1 MPDNREIRLLD
12 FMDNIEDEENNKKI
26 NDDFK
31 QSDDYKLRMIDKS
44 RDMAKKEYLTDVLTN
59 TYRDAIPLNDEYKVA
74 YKDDIDKC
82 FKDFLNE
89 RCPQGVEYYIKEAI
103 KKKSGF
109 AKKVLESVNNV
120 VDRKYD
126 NIALHLEDADE
137 DDVVFNNDKDD
148 QKKVNVV
155 GRELNNDEVSN
166 IVKDNVKQTAVSEI
180 QRAKEEKEKLQ
191 AVEDELANDV
201 KMNNPQQVEEAMQL
215 RGLGVRDYTPSL
227 FNGIM
232 ISNMNKFQAKME
244 AGEELPTH
252 TFEALS
258 DYPMNSNNGNPTI
271 QELAFIETVKDYTKY
286 AILKALRLESFDK
299 YKIGSIAQY
308 YAEKKY

>member
-12 FMDNIEDEENNKKI
+12 FIDNIENEERNKKAES
-26 NDDFK
+26 DFK
-31 QSDDYKLRMIDKS
+31 NSDTYKLRMIDKS
-44 RDMAKKEYLTDVLTN
+44 RDEAKKEYLTKVLSD

-82 FKDFLNE
+82 FRDFLNE

-103 KKKSGF
+103 KKNSGF
-109 AKKVLESVNNV
+109 AKKVLEAVNHL
-120 VDRKYD
+120 VDEKY
-126 NIALHLEDADE
+126 NKLSLKLEEVTDE
-137 DDVVFNNDKDD
+137 DLVFNNDKDE

-155 GRELNNDEVSN
+155 GRELNTDEVAS

-201 KMNNPQQVEEAMQL
+201 KMNTPQKVEEAMRL
-215 RGLGVRDYTPSL
+215 KGLGQGYYKPSL

-232 ISNMNKFQAKME
+232 ISNMNKIQAKME
-244 AGEELPTH
+244 SGDNCEYSTYD
-252 TFEALS
+252 ALK
-258 DYPMNSNNGNPTI
+258 DYPMSLNESATP
-271 QELAFIETVKDYTKY
+271 QELAFIESVKEYTGY
-286 AILKALRLESFDK
+286 ALVKALKLESFDMYKLDNLAQSYAQRK
-299 YKIGSIAQY
+299 Y
-308 YAEKKY
+308 

>member
-12 FMDNIEDEENNKKI
+12 FIDNIENEERNKKAES
-26 NDDFK
+26 DFK
-31 QSDDYKLRMIDKS
+31 NSDTYKLRMIDKS
-44 RDMAKKEYLTDVLTN
+44 RDEAKKEYLTKVLSD

-82 FKDFLNE
+82 FRDFLNE

-103 KKKSGF
+103 KKNSGF
-109 AKKVLESVNNV
+109 AKKVLEAVNHL
-120 VDRKYD
+120 VDEKY
-126 NIALHLEDADE
+126 NKLSLKLEEVTDE
-137 DDVVFNNDKDD
+137 DLVFNNDKDE

-155 GRELNNDEVSN
+155 GRELNTDEVAS

-201 KMNNPQQVEEAMQL
+201 KMNTPQKVEEAMRL
-215 RGLGVRDYTPSL
+215 KGLGQGYYKPSL

-232 ISNMNKFQAKME
+232 ISNMNKIQAKME
-244 AGEELPTH
+244 SGDNCDYSTYN
-252 TFEALS
+252 ALK
-258 DYPMNSNNGNPTI
+258 DYPMTLNESATP
-271 QELAFIETVKDYTKY
+271 QELAFIESVKEYTGY
-286 AILKALRLESFDK
+286 ALVKALKLESFDM
-299 YKIGSIAQY
+299 YKIDNLTQSYAQR
-308 YAEKKY
+308 KY

>member
-12 FMDNIEDEENNKKI
+12 FIDNIENEERNKKAES
-26 NDDFK
+26 DFK
-31 QSDDYKLRMIDKS
+31 NSDTYRLRMIDKS
-44 RDMAKKEYLTDVLTN
+44 RDEAKKEYLTKVLSD

-82 FKDFLNE
+82 FRDFLNE

-103 KKKSGF
+103 KKNSGF
-109 AKKVLESVNNV
+109 AKKVLEAVNHL
-120 VDRKYD
+120 VDEKY
-126 NIALHLEDADE
+126 NKLSLKLEEVTDE
-137 DDVVFNNDKDD
+137 DLVFNNDKDE

-155 GRELNNDEVSN
+155 GRELNTDEVAS

-201 KMNNPQQVEEAMQL
+201 KMNTPQKVEEAMRL
-215 RGLGVRDYTPSL
+215 KGLGQGYYKPSL

-232 ISNMNKFQAKME
+232 ISNMNKIQAKME
-244 AGEELPTH
+244 SGDNCEYSTYD
-252 TFEALS
+252 ALK
-258 DYPMNSNNGNPTI
+258 DYPMTLNESATP
-271 QELAFIETVKDYTKY
+271 QELAFIESVKEYTGY
-286 AILKALRLESFDK
+286 ALVKALKLESFDM
-299 YKIGSIAQY
+299 YKIDNLAQS
-308 YAEKKY
+308 YAQRKY

>member
-12 FMDNIEDEENNKKI
+12 FIDNIENEERNKKAES
-26 NDDFK
+26 DFK
-31 QSDDYKLRMIDKS
+31 NSDTYKLRMIDKS
-44 RDMAKKEYLTDVLTN
+44 RDEAKKEYLTKVLSD

-82 FKDFLNE
+82 FRDFLNE

-103 KKKSGF
+103 KKNSGF
-109 AKKVLESVNNV
+109 AKKVLEAVNHL
-120 VDRKYD
+120 VDEKY
-126 NIALHLEDADE
+126 NKLSLKLEEVTDE
-137 DDVVFNNDKDD
+137 DLVFNNDKDE

-155 GRELNNDEVSN
+155 GRELNTDEVAS

-201 KMNNPQQVEEAMQL
+201 KMNTPQKVEEAMRL
-215 RGLGVRDYTPSL
+215 KGLGQGYYKPSL

-232 ISNMNKFQAKME
+232 ISNMNKIQAKME
-244 AGEELPTH
+244 SGDNYEYSTYD
-252 TFEALS
+252 ALK
-258 DYPMNSNNGNPTI
+258 DYPMTLNESATP
-271 QELAFIETVKDYTKY
+271 QELAFIESVKEYTGY
-286 AILKALRLESFDK
+286 ALVKALKLESFDM
-299 YKIGSIAQY
+299 YKINNLAQS
-308 YAEKKY
+308 YAQRKY

>member
-12 FMDNIEDEENNKKI
+12 FIDNIENEEKNKKAES
-26 NDDFK
+26 DFK
-31 QSDDYKLRMIDKS
+31 NSDTYKLRMIDKS
-44 RDMAKKEYLTDVLTN
+44 RDEAKKEYLTKVLSD

-82 FKDFLNE
+82 FRDFLNE

-103 KKKSGF
+103 KKNSGF
-109 AKKVLESVNNV
+109 AKKVLEAVNHL
-120 VDRKYD
+120 VDEKY
-126 NIALHLEDADE
+126 NKLSLKLEEVTDE
-137 DDVVFNNDKDD
+137 DLVFNNDKDE

-155 GRELNNDEVSN
+155 GRELNTDEVAS

-201 KMNNPQQVEEAMQL
+201 KMNTPQKVEEAMRL
-215 RGLGVRDYTPSL
+215 KGLGQGYYKPSL

-232 ISNMNKFQAKME
+232 ISNMNKIQAKME
-244 AGEELPTH
+244 SGDNCEYSTYD
-252 TFEALS
+252 ALK
-258 DYPMNSNNGNPTI
+258 DYPMTLNESATP
-271 QELAFIETVKDYTKY
+271 QELAFIESVKEYTGY
-286 AILKALRLESFDK
+286 ALVKALKLESFDM
-299 YKIGSIAQY
+299 YKIDNLAQS
-308 YAEKKY
+308 YAQRKY

>member
-12 FMDNIEDEENNKKI
+12 FIDNIENEERNKKAES
-26 NDDFK
+26 DFK
-31 QSDDYKLRMIDKS
+31 NSDTYKLRMIDKS
-44 RDMAKKEYLTDVLTN
+44 RDEAKKEYLTKVLSD

-82 FKDFLNE
+82 FRDFLNE

-103 KKKSGF
+103 KKNSGF
-109 AKKVLESVNNV
+109 AKKVLEAVNHL
-120 VDRKYD
+120 VDEKY
-126 NIALHLEDADE
+126 NKLSLKLEEVTDE
-137 DDVVFNNDKDD
+137 DLVFNNDKDE

-155 GRELNNDEVSN
+155 GRELNTDEVAS

-201 KMNNPQQVEEAMQL
+201 KMTTPQKVEEAMRL
-215 RGLGVRDYTPSL
+215 KGLGQGYYKPSL

-232 ISNMNKFQAKME
+232 ISNMNKIQAKME
-244 AGEELPTH
+244 SGDNCEYSTYD
-252 TFEALS
+252 ALK
-258 DYPMNSNNGNPTI
+258 DYPMTLNESATP
-271 QELAFIETVKDYTKY
+271 QELAFIESVKEYTGY
-286 AILKALRLESFDK
+286 ALVKALKLESFDM
-299 YKIGSIAQY
+299 YKIDNLAQS
-308 YAEKKY
+308 YAQRKY

>member
-12 FMDNIEDEENNKKI
+12 FIDNIENEERNKKAES
-26 NDDFK
+26 DFK
-31 QSDDYKLRMIDKS
+31 NSDTYKLRMIDKS
-44 RDMAKKEYLTDVLTN
+44 RDEAKKEYLTKVLSD

-82 FKDFLNE
+82 FRDFLNE

-103 KKKSGF
+103 KKNSGF
-109 AKKVLESVNNV
+109 AKKVLEAVNHL
-120 VDRKYD
+120 VDEKY
-126 NIALHLEDADE
+126 NKLSLKLEEVTDE
-137 DDVVFNNDKDD
+137 DLVFNNDKDE

-155 GRELNNDEVSN
+155 GIELNTDEVAS

-201 KMNNPQQVEEAMQL
+201 KMNTPQKVEEAMRL
-215 RGLGVRDYTPSL
+215 KGLGQGYYKPSL

-232 ISNMNKFQAKME
+232 ISNMNKIQAKME
-244 AGEELPTH
+244 SGDNYECSTYD
-252 TFEALS
+252 ALK
-258 DYPMNSNNGNPTI
+258 DYPMTLNESATP
-271 QELAFIETVKDYTKY
+271 QELAFIESVKEYTGY
-286 AILKALRLESFDK
+286 ALVKALKLESFDM
-299 YKIGSIAQY
+299 YKIDNLAQS
-308 YAEKKY
+308 YAQRKY

>member
-12 FMDNIEDEENNKKI
+12 FIDNIENEERNKKAES
-26 NDDFK
+26 DFK
-31 QSDDYKLRMIDKS
+31 NSDTYKLRMIDKS
-44 RDMAKKEYLTDVLTN
+44 RDEAKKEYLTKVLSD

-82 FKDFLNE
+82 FRDFLNE

-103 KKKSGF
+103 KKNSGF
-109 AKKVLESVNNV
+109 AKKVLEAVNHL
-120 VDRKYD
+120 VDEKY
-126 NIALHLEDADE
+126 NKLSLKLEEVTDE
-137 DDVVFNNDKDD
+137 DLVFNNDKDE

-155 GRELNNDEVSN
+155 GRELNTDEVAS

-201 KMNNPQQVEEAMQL
+201 KMNTPQKVEEAMRL
-215 RGLGVRDYTPSL
+215 KGLGQGYYKPSL

-232 ISNMNKFQAKME
+232 ISNMNKIQAKME
-244 AGEELPTH
+244 SGDNCEYSTYD
-252 TFEALS
+252 ALK
-258 DYPMNSNNGNPTI
+258 DYPMTLNESVTP
-271 QELAFIETVKDYTKY
+271 QELAFIESVKEYTGY
-286 AILKALRLESFDK
+286 ALVKALKLESFDM
-299 YKIGSIAQY
+299 YKIDNLAQS
-308 YAEKKY
+308 YAQRKY

>member
-12 FMDNIEDEENNKKI
+12 FIDNIENEERNKKAES
-26 NDDFK
+26 DFK
-31 QSDDYKLRMIDKS
+31 NSDTYKLRMIDKS
-44 RDMAKKEYLTDVLTN
+44 REEAKKEYLTKVLSD

-82 FKDFLNE
+82 FRDFLNE

-103 KKKSGF
+103 KKNSGF
-109 AKKVLESVNNV
+109 AKKVLEAVNHL
-120 VDRKYD
+120 VDEKY
-126 NIALHLEDADE
+126 NKLSLKLEEVTDE
-137 DDVVFNNDKDD
+137 DLVFNNDKDE

-155 GRELNNDEVSN
+155 GRELNTDEVAS

-201 KMNNPQQVEEAMQL
+201 KMNTPQKVEEAMRL
-215 RGLGVRDYTPSL
+215 KGLGQGYYKPSL

-232 ISNMNKFQAKME
+232 ISNMNKIQAKIE
-244 AGEELPTH
+244 SGDNCEYSTYD
-252 TFEALS
+252 ALK
-258 DYPMNSNNGNPTI
+258 DYPMTLNESATP
-271 QELAFIETVKDYTKY
+271 QELAFIESVKEYTGY
-286 AILKALRLESFDK
+286 ALVKALKLESFDM
-299 YKIGSIAQY
+299 YKIDNLAQS
-308 YAEKKY
+308 YAQRKY

>member
-12 FMDNIEDEENNKKI
+12 FIDNIENEERNKKAES
-26 NDDFK
+26 DFK
-31 QSDDYKLRMIDKS
+31 NSDTYKLRMIDKS
-44 RDMAKKEYLTDVLTN
+44 RDEAKKEYLTKVLSD

-82 FKDFLNE
+82 FRDFLNE

-103 KKKSGF
+103 KKNSGF
-109 AKKVLESVNNV
+109 AKKVLEAVNHL
-120 VDRKYD
+120 VDEKY
-126 NIALHLEDADE
+126 NKLSLKLEEVSDE
-137 DDVVFNNDKDD
+137 DLVFNNDKDE

-155 GRELNNDEVSN
+155 GRELNTDEVAS

-201 KMNNPQQVEEAMQL
+201 KMNTPQKVEEAMRL
-215 RGLGVRDYTPSL
+215 KGLGQGYYKPSL

-232 ISNMNKFQAKME
+232 ISNMNKIQAKME
-244 AGEELPTH
+244 SGDNCEYSTYD
-252 TFEALS
+252 ALK
-258 DYPMNSNNGNPTI
+258 DYPMTLNESATP
-271 QELAFIETVKDYTKY
+271 QELAFIESVKEYTGY
-286 AILKALRLESFDK
+286 ALVKALKLESFDM
-299 YKIGSIAQY
+299 YKIDNLAQS
-308 YAEKKY
+308 YAQRKY

>member
-12 FMDNIEDEENNKKI
+12 FIDNIENEERNKKAES
-26 NDDFK
+26 DFK
-31 QSDDYKLRMIDKS
+31 NSDTYKLRMIDKS
-44 RDMAKKEYLTDVLTN
+44 RDEAKKEYLTKVLSD

-82 FKDFLNE
+82 FRDFLNE

-103 KKKSGF
+103 KKNSGF
-109 AKKVLESVNNV
+109 AKKVLEAVNHL
-120 VDRKYD
+120 VDEKY
-126 NIALHLEDADE
+126 NKLSLKLEEVTDE
-137 DDVVFNNDKDD
+137 DLVFNNDKDE

-155 GRELNNDEVSN
+155 GRELNTDEVAS

-201 KMNNPQQVEEAMQL
+201 KMNTPQKVEEAMRL
-215 RGLGVRDYTPSL
+215 KGLGQGYYKPSL

-232 ISNMNKFQAKME
+232 ISNMNKIQAKME
-244 AGEELPTH
+244 SGDNCEYSTYD
-252 TFEALS
+252 ALK
-258 DYPMNSNNGNPTI
+258 DYPMTLNESATP
-271 QELAFIETVKDYTKY
+271 QELAFIESVKEYTGY
-286 AILKALRLESFDK
+286 ALVKALKLESFDM
-299 YKIGSIAQY
+299 YKINNLAQS
-308 YAEKKY
+308 YAQRKY

>member
-12 FMDNIEDEENNKKI
+12 FIDNIENEERNKKAES
-26 NDDFK
+26 DFK
-31 QSDDYKLRMIDKS
+31 NSDTYKLRMIDKS
-44 RDMAKKEYLTDVLTN
+44 RDEAKKEYLTKVLSD

-82 FKDFLNE
+82 FRDFLNE

-103 KKKSGF
+103 KKNSGF
-109 AKKVLESVNNV
+109 AKKVLEAVNHL
-120 VDRKYD
+120 VDEKY
-126 NIALHLEDADE
+126 NKLSLKLEEVTDE
-137 DDVVFNNDKDD
+137 DLVFNNDKDE

-155 GRELNNDEVSN
+155 GRELNTDEVAS

-201 KMNNPQQVEEAMQL
+201 KMNTPQKVEEAMRL
-215 RGLGVRDYTPSL
+215 KGLGQGYYKPSL

-232 ISNMNKFQAKME
+232 ISNMNKIQAKME
-244 AGEELPTH
+244 SGDNYEYSTYD
-252 TFEALS
+252 ALK
-258 DYPMNSNNGNPTI
+258 DYPMTLNESATP
-271 QELAFIETVKDYTKY
+271 QELAFIESVKEYTGY
-286 AILKALRLESFDK
+286 ALVKALKLESFDM
-299 YKIGSIAQY
+299 YKIDNLAQS
-308 YAEKKY
+308 YAQRKY

>member
-12 FMDNIEDEENNKKI
+12 FIDNIENEERNKKAES
-26 NDDFK
+26 DFK
-31 QSDDYKLRMIDKS
+31 NSDTYKLRMIDKS
-44 RDMAKKEYLTDVLTN
+44 RDEAKKEYLTKVLSD

-82 FKDFLNE
+82 FRDFLNE

-103 KKKSGF
+103 KKNSGF
-109 AKKVLESVNNV
+109 AKKVLEAVNHL
-120 VDRKYD
+120 VDEKY
-126 NIALHLEDADE
+126 NKLSLKLEEVTDE
-137 DDVVFNNDKDD
+137 DLVFNNDKDE

-155 GRELNNDEVSN
+155 GRELNTDEVAS

-201 KMNNPQQVEEAMQL
+201 KMNTPQKVEEAMRL
-215 RGLGVRDYTPSL
+215 KGLGQGYYKPSL

-232 ISNMNKFQAKME
+232 ISNMNKIQAKME
-244 AGEELPTH
+244 SGDNYEYSTYD
-252 TFEALS
+252 ALK
-258 DYPMNSNNGNPTI
+258 DYPMTLNESATP
-271 QELAFIETVKDYTKY
+271 QELAFIESVKEYTGY
-286 AILKALRLESFDK
+286 ALLKALKLESFDM
-299 YKIGSIAQY
+299 YKIDNLAQS
-308 YAEKKY
+308 YAQRKY

>member
-12 FMDNIEDEENNKKI
+12 FIDNIENEERNKKAES
-26 NDDFK
+26 DFK
-31 QSDDYKLRMIDKS
+31 NSDTYKLRMIDKS
-44 RDMAKKEYLTDVLTN
+44 RDEAKKEYLTKVLSD

-82 FKDFLNE
+82 FRDFLNE

-103 KKKSGF
+103 KKNSGF
-109 AKKVLESVNNV
+109 AKKVLETVNHL
-120 VDRKYD
+120 VDEKY
-126 NIALHLEDADE
+126 NKLSLKLEEVTDE
-137 DDVVFNNDKDD
+137 DLVFNNDKDE

-155 GRELNNDEVSN
+155 GRELNTDEVAS

-201 KMNNPQQVEEAMQL
+201 KMNTPQKVEEAMRL
-215 RGLGVRDYTPSL
+215 KGLGQGYYKPSL

-232 ISNMNKFQAKME
+232 ISNMNKIQAKME
-244 AGEELPTH
+244 SGDNCEHSTYD
-252 TFEALS
+252 ALK
-258 DYPMNSNNGNPTI
+258 DYPMTLNESATP
-271 QELAFIETVKDYTKY
+271 QELAFIESVKEYTGY
-286 AILKALRLESFDK
+286 ALVKALKLESFDMYKLDNLAQSYAQRK
-299 YKIGSIAQY
+299 Y
-308 YAEKKY
+308 

>member
-12 FMDNIEDEENNKKI
+12 FIDNIENKERNKKAES
-26 NDDFK
+26 DFK
-31 QSDDYKLRMIDKS
+31 NSDTYKLRMIDKS
-44 RDMAKKEYLTDVLTN
+44 RDEAKKEYLTKVLSD

-82 FKDFLNE
+82 FRDFLNE

-103 KKKSGF
+103 KKNSGF
-109 AKKVLESVNNV
+109 AKKVLEAVNHL
-120 VDRKYD
+120 VDEKY
-126 NIALHLEDADE
+126 NKLSLKLEEVTDE
-137 DDVVFNNDKDD
+137 DLVFNNDKDE

-155 GRELNNDEVSN
+155 GRELNTDEVAS

-201 KMNNPQQVEEAMQL
+201 KMNTPQKVEEAMRL
-215 RGLGVRDYTPSL
+215 KGLGQGYYKPSL

-232 ISNMNKFQAKME
+232 ISNMNKIQAKME
-244 AGEELPTH
+244 SGDNCEYSTYD
-252 TFEALS
+252 ALK
-258 DYPMNSNNGNPTI
+258 DYPMTLNESATP
-271 QELAFIETVKDYTKY
+271 QELAFIESVKEYTGY
-286 AILKALRLESFDK
+286 ALVKALKLESFDM
-299 YKIGSIAQY
+299 YKIDNLAQS
-308 YAEKKY
+308 YAQRKY

>member
-12 FMDNIEDEENNKKI
+12 FIDNIENEERNKKAES
-26 NDDFK
+26 DFK
-31 QSDDYKLRMIDKS
+31 NSDTYKLRMIDKS
-44 RDMAKKEYLTDVLTN
+44 RDEAKKEYLTKVLSD

-82 FKDFLNE
+82 FRDFLNE

-103 KKKSGF
+103 KKNSGF
-109 AKKVLESVNNV
+109 AKKVLEAVNHL
-120 VDRKYD
+120 VDEKY
-126 NIALHLEDADE
+126 NKLSLKLEEVTDE
-137 DDVVFNNDKDD
+137 DLVFNNDKDE

-155 GRELNNDEVSN
+155 GRELNTDEVAS

-201 KMNNPQQVEEAMQL
+201 KMNTPQKVEEAMRL
-215 RGLGVRDYTPSL
+215 KGLGQGYYKPSL

-232 ISNMNKFQAKME
+232 ISNMNKIHAKME
-244 AGEELPTH
+244 SGDNCEYSTYD
-252 TFEALS
+252 ALK
-258 DYPMNSNNGNPTI
+258 DYPMTLNESATP
-271 QELAFIETVKDYTKY
+271 QELAFIESVKEYTGY
-286 AILKALRLESFDK
+286 ALVKALKLESFDM
-299 YKIGSIAQY
+299 YKIDNLAQS
-308 YAEKKY
+308 YAQRKY

>member
-12 FMDNIEDEENNKKI
+12 FIDNIENEERNKKAES
-26 NDDFK
+26 DFK
-31 QSDDYKLRMIDKS
+31 NSDTYKLRMIDKS
-44 RDMAKKEYLTDVLTN
+44 RDEAKKEYLTKVLSD

-82 FKDFLNE
+82 FRDFLNE

-103 KKKSGF
+103 KKNSGF
-109 AKKVLESVNNV
+109 AKKVLEAVNHL
-120 VDRKYD
+120 VDEKY
-126 NIALHLEDADE
+126 NKLSLKLEEVTDE
-137 DDVVFNNDKDD
+137 DLVFNNDKDE

-155 GRELNNDEVSN
+155 GRELNTDEVAS

-201 KMNNPQQVEEAMQL
+201 KMNTPQKVEEAMRL
-215 RGLGVRDYTPSL
+215 KGLGQGYYKPSL

-232 ISNMNKFQAKME
+232 ISNMNKIQAKME
-244 AGEELPTH
+244 SGDNCEYSTYN
-252 TFEALS
+252 ALK
-258 DYPMNSNNGNPTI
+258 DYPMTLNESVTP
-271 QELAFIETVKDYTKY
+271 QELAFIESVKEYTGY
-286 AILKALRLESFDK
+286 ALVKALKLESFDM
-299 YKIGSIAQY
+299 YKIDNLAQS
-308 YAEKKY
+308 YAQRKY

>member
-12 FMDNIEDEENNKKI
+12 FIDNIENEERNKKAES
-26 NDDFK
+26 DFK
-31 QSDDYKLRMIDKS
+31 NSDTYKLRMIDKS
-44 RDMAKKEYLTDVLTN
+44 RDEAKKEYLTKVLSD

-82 FKDFLNE
+82 FRDFLNE

-103 KKKSGF
+103 KKNSGF
-109 AKKVLESVNNV
+109 AKKVLEAVNHL
-120 VDRKYD
+120 VDEKY
-126 NIALHLEDADE
+126 NKLSLKLEEVTDE
-137 DDVVFNNDKDD
+137 DLVFNNDKDE

-155 GRELNNDEVSN
+155 GRELNTDEVAS

-201 KMNNPQQVEEAMQL
+201 KMNTPQKVEEAMRL
-215 RGLGVRDYTPSL
+215 KGLGQGYYKPSL

-232 ISNMNKFQAKME
+232 ISNMNKIQAKME
-244 AGEELPTH
+244 SGDNCEYSTYN
-252 TFEALS
+252 ALK
-258 DYPMNSNNGNPTI
+258 DYPMTLNESATP
-271 QELAFIETVKDYTKY
+271 QELAFIESVKEYTGY
-286 AILKALRLESFDK
+286 ALVKALKLESFDM
-299 YKIGSIAQY
+299 YKINNLAQS
-308 YAEKKY
+308 YAQRKY

>member
-12 FMDNIEDEENNKKI
+12 FIDNIENEERNKKAES
-26 NDDFK
+26 DFK
-31 QSDDYKLRMIDKS
+31 NSDTYKLRMIDKS
-44 RDMAKKEYLTDVLTN
+44 RDEAKKEYLTKVLSD

-82 FKDFLNE
+82 FRDFLNE

-103 KKKSGF
+103 KKNSGF
-109 AKKVLESVNNV
+109 AKKVLEAVNHL
-120 VDRKYD
+120 VDEKY
-126 NIALHLEDADE
+126 NKLSLKLEEVTDE
-137 DDVVFNNDKDD
+137 DLVFNNDKDE

-155 GRELNNDEVSN
+155 GRELNTDEVAS

-201 KMNNPQQVEEAMQL
+201 KMNTPQKVEEAM
-215 RGLGVRDYTPSL
+215 RVKGLGQGYYKPSL

-232 ISNMNKFQAKME
+232 ISNMNKIQAKME
-244 AGEELPTH
+244 SGDNCEYSTYD
-252 TFEALS
+252 ALK
-258 DYPMNSNNGNPTI
+258 DYPMTLNESATP
-271 QELAFIETVKDYTKY
+271 QELAFIESVKEYTGY
-286 AILKALRLESFDK
+286 ALVKALKLESFDM
-299 YKIGSIAQY
+299 YKIDNLAQS
-308 YAEKKY
+308 YAQRKY

>member
-12 FMDNIEDEENNKKI
+12 FIDNIENEERNKKAES
-26 NDDFK
+26 DFK
-31 QSDDYKLRMIDKS
+31 NSDTYKLRMIDKS
-44 RDMAKKEYLTDVLTN
+44 RDDAKKEYLTKVLSD

-82 FKDFLNE
+82 FRDFLNE

-103 KKKSGF
+103 KKNSGF
-109 AKKVLESVNNV
+109 AKKVLEAVNHL
-120 VDRKYD
+120 VDEKY
-126 NIALHLEDADE
+126 NKLSLKLEEVTDE
-137 DDVVFNNDKDD
+137 DLVFNNDKDE

-155 GRELNNDEVSN
+155 GRELNTDEVAS

-201 KMNNPQQVEEAMQL
+201 KMNTPQKVEEAMRL
-215 RGLGVRDYTPSL
+215 KGLGQGYYKPSL

-232 ISNMNKFQAKME
+232 ISNMNKIQAKME
-244 AGEELPTH
+244 SGDNCEYSTYD
-252 TFEALS
+252 ALK
-258 DYPMNSNNGNPTI
+258 DYPMTLNESATP
-271 QELAFIETVKDYTKY
+271 QELAFIESVKEYTGY
-286 AILKALRLESFDK
+286 ALVKALKLESFDM
-299 YKIGSIAQY
+299 YKIDNLAQS
-308 YAEKKY
+308 YAQRKY

>member
-12 FMDNIEDEENNKKI
+12 FIDNIENEERNKKAES
-26 NDDFK
+26 DFK
-31 QSDDYKLRMIDKS
+31 NSDTYKLRMIDKS
-44 RDMAKKEYLTDVLTN
+44 RDEAKKEYLTKVLSD

-82 FKDFLNE
+82 FRDFLNE

-103 KKKSGF
+103 KKNSGF
-109 AKKVLESVNNV
+109 AKKVLEAVNHL
-120 VDRKYD
+120 VDEKY
-126 NIALHLEDADE
+126 NKLSLKLEEVTDE
-137 DDVVFNNDKDD
+137 DLVFNNDKDE

-155 GRELNNDEVSN
+155 GRELNTDEVAS

-201 KMNNPQQVEEAMQL
+201 KMNTPQKVEEAMRL
-215 RGLGVRDYTPSL
+215 KGLGQGYYKPSL

-232 ISNMNKFQAKME
+232 ISNMNKIQAKME
-244 AGEELPTH
+244 SGDNCEYSTYD
-252 TFEALS
+252 ALK
-258 DYPMNSNNGNPTI
+258 DYPMTLNESATP
-271 QELAFIETVKDYTKY
+271 QELAFIESVKEYTGY
-286 AILKALRLESFDK
+286 ALIKALKLESFDM
-299 YKIGSIAQY
+299 YKIDNLAQS
-308 YAEKKY
+308 YAQRKY

>member
-12 FMDNIEDEENNKKI
+12 FIDNIENEENNKKAEA
-26 NDDFK
+26 DFK
-31 QSDDYKLRMIDKS
+31 NSDTYKLRMIDKS
-44 RDMAKKEYLTDVLTN
+44 RDEAKKEYLTQVLSD

-82 FKDFLNE
+82 FRDFLNE

-103 KKKSGF
+103 KKNSGF
-109 AKKVLESVNNV
+109 AKKVLEAVNNL
-120 VDRKYD
+120 VDTKYN

-137 DDVVFNNDKDD
+137 EDVVFNNDKDD

-155 GRELNNDEVSN
+155 GKELNTDEVSN

-201 KMNNPQQVEEAMQL
+201 KMNTPQKVEEAMAL
-215 RGLGVRDYTPSL
+215 RGLGQGYYKPSL

-232 ISNMNKFQAKME
+232 ISNMNKIQAKIE
-244 AGEELPTH
+244 SGDNCECNVYN
-252 TFEALS
+252 ALK
-258 DYPMNSNNGNPTI
+258 DYPMTLNESATP
-271 QELAFIETVKDYTKY
+271 QELAFIESVKEYTGY
-286 AILKALRLESFDK
+286 ALVKALKLESFNK
-299 YKIGSIAQY
+299 YKLDNLAQS
-308 YAEKKY
+308 YAQRKY

>member
-12 FMDNIEDEENNKKI
+12 FIDNIENEERNKKAES
-26 NDDFK
+26 DFK
-31 QSDDYKLRMIDKS
+31 NSDTYKLRMIDKS
-44 RDMAKKEYLTDVLTN
+44 RDEAKKEYLTKVLSD

-82 FKDFLNE
+82 FRDFLNE

-103 KKKSGF
+103 KKNSGF
-109 AKKVLESVNNV
+109 AKKVLEAVNHL
-120 VDRKYD
+120 VDEKY
-126 NIALHLEDADE
+126 NKLSLKLEEVTDE
-137 DDVVFNNDKDD
+137 DLVFNNDKDE

-155 GRELNNDEVSN
+155 GRELNTDEVAS

-201 KMNNPQQVEEAMQL
+201 KMNTPQKVEEAMRL
-215 RGLGVRDYTPSL
+215 KGLGQGYYKPSL

-232 ISNMNKFQAKME
+232 ISNMNKIQAKME
-244 AGEELPTH
+244 SGDNCEYSTYD
-252 TFEALS
+252 ALK
-258 DYPMNSNNGNPTI
+258 DYPMTLNESATP
-271 QELAFIETVKDYTKY
+271 QELAFIESVKEYTGY
-286 AILKALRLESFDK
+286 ALVKALKLESFDMYKLDNLAQSYAQRK
-299 YKIGSIAQY
+299 Y
-308 YAEKKY
+308 

>member
-12 FMDNIEDEENNKKI
+12 FIDNIENEERNKKAES
-26 NDDFK
+26 DFK
-31 QSDDYKLRMIDKS
+31 NSDTYKLRMIDKS
-44 RDMAKKEYLTDVLTN
+44 RDEAKKEYLTKVLSD

-82 FKDFLNE
+82 FRDFLNE

-103 KKKSGF
+103 KKNSGF
-109 AKKVLESVNNV
+109 AKKVLEAVNHL
-120 VDRKYD
+120 VDEKY
-126 NIALHLEDADE
+126 NKLSLKLEEVTDE
-137 DDVVFNNDKDD
+137 DLVFNNDKDE

-155 GRELNNDEVSN
+155 GRELNTDEVAS

-201 KMNNPQQVEEAMQL
+201 KMNTPQKVEEAMRL
-215 RGLGVRDYTPSL
+215 KGLGQGYYKPSL

-232 ISNMNKFQAKME
+232 ISNMNKIQAKME
-244 AGEELPTH
+244 SGDNCEYSTYD
-252 TFEALS
+252 ALK
-258 DYPMNSNNGNPTI
+258 DYPMTLNESATP
-271 QELAFIETVKDYTKY
+271 QELAFIESIKEYTGY
-286 AILKALRLESFDK
+286 ALVKALKLESFDM
-299 YKIGSIAQY
+299 YKIDNLAQR
-308 YAEKKY
+308 YAQRKY

>member
-12 FMDNIEDEENNKKI
+12 FIDNIENEERNKKAES
-26 NDDFK
+26 DFK
-31 QSDDYKLRMIDKS
+31 NSDTYKLRMIDKS
-44 RDMAKKEYLTDVLTN
+44 RDEAKKEYLTKVLSD

-82 FKDFLNE
+82 FRDFLNE

-103 KKKSGF
+103 KKNSGF
-109 AKKVLESVNNV
+109 AKKVLEAVNHL
-120 VDRKYD
+120 VDEKY
-126 NIALHLEDADE
+126 NKLSLKLEEVTDE
-137 DDVVFNNDKDD
+137 DLVFNNNKDE

-155 GRELNNDEVSN
+155 GRELNTDEVAS

-201 KMNNPQQVEEAMQL
+201 KMNTPQKVEEAMRL
-215 RGLGVRDYTPSL
+215 KGLGQGYYKPSL

-232 ISNMNKFQAKME
+232 ISNMNKIQAKME
-244 AGEELPTH
+244 SGDNCEYSTYN
-252 TFEALS
+252 ALK
-258 DYPMNSNNGNPTI
+258 DYPMTLNESATP
-271 QELAFIETVKDYTKY
+271 QELAFIESVKEYTGY
-286 AILKALRLESFDK
+286 ALVKALKLESFDM
-299 YKIGSIAQY
+299 YKINNLAQS
-308 YAEKKY
+308 YAQRKY

>member
-12 FMDNIEDEENNKKI
+12 FIDNIENEERNKKAES
-26 NDDFK
+26 DFK
-31 QSDDYKLRMIDKS
+31 NSDTYKLRMIDKS
-44 RDMAKKEYLTDVLTN
+44 RDEAKKEYLTKVLSD

-82 FKDFLNE
+82 FRDFLNE

-103 KKKSGF
+103 KKNSGF
-109 AKKVLESVNNV
+109 AKKVLEAVNHL
-120 VDRKYD
+120 VDEKY
-126 NIALHLEDADE
+126 NKLSLKLEEVTDE
-137 DDVVFNNDKDD
+137 DLVFNNDKDE

-155 GRELNNDEVSN
+155 GRELNTDEVAS

-201 KMNNPQQVEEAMQL
+201 KMNTPQKVEEAMRL
-215 RGLGVRDYTPSL
+215 KGLGQGYYKPSL

-232 ISNMNKFQAKME
+232 ISNMNKIQAKME
-244 AGEELPTH
+244 SGDNCEYSTYD
-252 TFEALS
+252 ALK
-258 DYPMNSNNGNPTI
+258 DYPMTLNESATP
-271 QELAFIETVKDYTKY
+271 QELAFIESVKEYTGY
-286 AILKALRLESFDK
+286 ALVKALKLESFDM
-299 YKIGSIAQY
+299 YKIDNLAQS
-308 YAEKKY
+308 YAQRKY

>member
-12 FMDNIEDEENNKKI
+12 FIDNIENEENNKKAEA
-26 NDDFK
+26 DFK
-31 QSDDYKLRMIDKS
+31 NSDTYKLRMIDKS
-44 RDMAKKEYLTDVLTN
+44 RDEAKKEYLTQVLSD

-82 FKDFLNE
+82 FRDFLNE

-103 KKKSGF
+103 KKNSGF
-109 AKKVLESVNNV
+109 AKKVLEAVNNL
-120 VDRKYD
+120 VDTKYN

-137 DDVVFNNDKDD
+137 EDVVFNNDKDD

-155 GRELNNDEVSN
+155 GKELNTDEVSN

-201 KMNNPQQVEEAMQL
+201 KMNTPQKVEEAMVL
-215 RGLGVRDYTPSL
+215 RGLSQGYYKPSL

-232 ISNMNKFQAKME
+232 ISNMNKIQAKME
-244 AGEELPTH
+244 NGDNCGCNTYN
-252 TFEALS
+252 ALK
-258 DYPMNSNNGNPTI
+258 DYPMSLNESGTP
-271 QELAFIETVKDYTKY
+271 QELAFIESVKEYTGY
-286 AILKALRLESFDK
+286 ALVKALRLESFDK
-299 YKIGSIAQY
+299 YKLDNLAQS
-308 YAEKKY
+308 YAQRKY

>member
-12 FMDNIEDEENNKKI
+12 FIDNIENEERNKKAES
-26 NDDFK
+26 DFK
-31 QSDDYKLRMIDKS
+31 NSDTYKLRMIDKS
-44 RDMAKKEYLTDVLTN
+44 RDEAKKEYLTKVLSD

-82 FKDFLNE
+82 FRDFLNE

-103 KKKSGF
+103 KKNSGF
-109 AKKVLESVNNV
+109 AKKVLEAVNHL
-120 VDRKYD
+120 VDEKY
-126 NIALHLEDADE
+126 NKLSLKLEEVTDE
-137 DDVVFNNDKDD
+137 DLVFNNDKDE

-155 GRELNNDEVSN
+155 GRELNTDEVAS

-201 KMNNPQQVEEAMQL
+201 KMNTPQKVEEAMRL
-215 RGLGVRDYTPSL
+215 KGLGQGYYKPSL

-232 ISNMNKFQAKME
+232 ISNMNKIQAKME
-244 AGEELPTH
+244 SGDNCECSTYN
-252 TFEALS
+252 ALK
-258 DYPMNSNNGNPTI
+258 DYPMTLNESATP
-271 QELAFIETVKDYTKY
+271 QELAFIESVKEYTGY
-286 AILKALRLESFDK
+286 ALVKALKLESFDM
-299 YKIGSIAQY
+299 YKIDNLAQS
-308 YAEKKY
+308 YAQRKY

>member
-12 FMDNIEDEENNKKI
+12 FIDNIENEERNKKAES
-26 NDDFK
+26 DFK
-31 QSDDYKLRMIDKS
+31 NSDTYKLRMIDKS
-44 RDMAKKEYLTDVLTN
+44 RDEAKKEYLTKVLSD

-82 FKDFLNE
+82 FRDFLNE

-103 KKKSGF
+103 KKNSGF
-109 AKKVLESVNNV
+109 AKKVLEAVNHF
-120 VDRKYD
+120 VDEKY
-126 NIALHLEDADE
+126 NKLSLKLEEITDE
-137 DDVVFNNDKDD
+137 DLVFNNDKDE

-155 GRELNNDEVSN
+155 GRELNTDEVAS

-201 KMNNPQQVEEAMQL
+201 KMNTPQKVEEAMRL
-215 RGLGVRDYTPSL
+215 KGLGQGYYKPSL

-232 ISNMNKFQAKME
+232 ISNMNKIQAKME
-244 AGEELPTH
+244 SGDNCEYSTYD
-252 TFEALS
+252 ALK
-258 DYPMNSNNGNPTI
+258 DYPMTLNESATP
-271 QELAFIETVKDYTKY
+271 QELAFIESVKEYTGY
-286 AILKALRLESFDK
+286 ALVKALKLESFDM
-299 YKIGSIAQY
+299 YKIDNLAQS
-308 YAEKKY
+308 YAQRKY